1 MSEPRIIRRAE
12 VERRT
17 GVAKATLYR
26 MMAAGKF
33 PRPVQLSVRCVGW
46 RLDEINE
53 WIASRERA
61 GTDRPAA

>member
-26 MMAAGKF
+26 MMAAGKV
-33 PRPVQLSVRCVGW
+33 PAPGP
-46 RLDEINE
+46 
-53 WIASRERA
+53 AERA
-61 GTDRPAA
+61 LRWLAPG